1 MSLFLLVAYGHKQGP
16 RRLAPMAAKT
26 TTASE
31 VWFGE
36 ALGPGKVP
44 VKKNLFEEVLHA
56 TGTLE
61 LEPVFPCLDNGAI
74 VPCLSVSLGK
84 AGTHSGF
91 SFSTPGPQW

>member
-1 MSLFLLVAYGHKQGP
+1 
-16 RRLAPMAAKT
+16 MAAKP

-36 ALGPGKVP
+36 ALVPGTMP
-44 VKKNLFEEVLHA
+44 VKKNLFEEVIHA

-61 LEPVFPCLDNGAI
+61 LVPVFPYLDNGAI

-84 AGTHSGF
+84 AGTQRFQFFHAWPAVVEAIRQTQG
-91 SFSTPGPQW
+91 